1 MTLADVKAGCHLSK
15 VTGIF
20 ERTCG
25 AHDDGMAVA
34 ATCDFALVSR
44 DRVRRKAG
52 GLVAEVAY
60 VLGVRML

>member
-1 MTLADVKAGCHLSK
+1 
-15 VTGIF
+15 
-20 ERTCG
+20 
-25 AHDDGMAVA
+25 MAVA